1 MTKAYEYSMEKKGV
15 IKDDNAIGDLLPPIL
30 RDSAFKQGG
39 WVTSTSRQRRAM
51 QLDGG
56 SAVTK
61 LQIRVKGSDS

>member
-1 MTKAYEYSMEKKGV
+1 MEKKSGS
-15 IKDDNAIGDLLPPIL
+15 KDDNAIGDLLPPIL

-56 SAVTK
+56 MAVTK
-61 LQIRVKGSDS
+61 IRLTVKGSD